1 MNVANTLTIV
11 RILMVPL
18 IVWLLLSEAYVEA
31 LVVFAVAS
39 ITDAADGWLARK
51 LDALTELG
59 ASLDPLADKALLVS
73 TYATLGVLHMM
84 PTWLVIGV
92 ISRDVLIIGGLMLA
106 WQLGRPLAINPVMV
120 SKANTVAQIGYMV
133 LVLAQLSF
141 GVVAPWFISG
151 SAGVVG
157 VLTLVSGVVY
167 MRTWVAHMS
176 GLRQP

>member
-1 MNVANTLTIV
+1 MNIANTLTIA

-18 IVWLLLSEAYVEA
+18 IVWLLISEAYVEA
-31 LVVFAVAS
+31 LAVFAVAA

-51 LDALTELG
+51 LGALTELG

-73 TYATLGVLHMM
+73 TYATLGVLHVM

-92 ISRDVLIIGGLMLA
+92 ISRDVLIVGGLMLA
-106 WQLGRPLAINPVMV
+106 WQLGRPLAIKPVMV

-141 GVVAPWFISG
+141 GFMAPWFMAAFAS
-151 SAGVVG
+151 VVG
-157 VLTLVSGVVY
+157 VLTLVSGAVY
-167 MRTWVAHMS
+167 MRAWLAHMS
-176 GLRQP
+176 GARQ